1 MKTWK
6 NLLIVIVATVFMSVS
21 AVAQQVPPSLFSE
34 MDGIHFLD
42 DGTAL
47 PIWGYGWVADGF
59 ITLPAPLLTYDEGA
73 VVSLAFENPSPE
85 SHTIHLHGLD
95 VDQANDG
102 VPATSFF
109 VTTGQ
114 STAYDFTATHSGT
127 YLYHCHVT
135 TTLHLTMGMYGMVL
149 VTRPDGTLF
158 EGGPAVAQNVPWLF
172 SDLEVATNFDPV
184 GSFPFHDMRP
194 DVFLVNGKAGSQ
206 LEGEVVWASSTEP
219 TALRL
224 ASMAYS
230 KVTCHFPEG
239 LNAELWMSDGR
250 AVPVEALD
258 SLEIYPGERFT
269 VLVQPEIGY
278 DGGVTAVFEHMVDG
292 LVEAEEFLQI
302 REESL
307 HPSLVEGLEARAWYP
322 NPANHQVSMPESA
335 GRVVRVWS
343 MTGAMVFE
351 GSIPAKGLDVSSWK
365 DGVYLAQVE
374 GRGVTRFVVAHGA
387 R

>member
-1 MKTWK
+1 MKIWK
-6 NLLIVIVATVFMSVS
+6 NFLCAIVATVFMSVS

-102 VPATSFF
+102 VPATSFY

-114 STAYDFTATHSGT
+114 STTYDFTATHPGT

-158 EGGPAVAQNVPWLF
+158 EGGPAVTANVPWLF

-194 DVFLVNGKAGSQ
+194 DVFMVNGKAGSQ

-250 AVPVEALD
+250 AVPMEALD

-269 VLVQPEIGY
+269 VLVQPELGY
-278 DGGVTAVFEHMVDG
+278 DGGVTAVFGHMVDDV
-292 LVEAEEFLQI
+292 VESEEFLQI

-307 HPSLVEGLEARAWYP
+307 HPSLVEDVEAPRWSP
-322 NPANHQVSMPESA
+322 NPASHQVSLPEST

-343 MTGAMVFE
+343 LTGAVIFE
-351 GSIPAKGLDVSSWK
+351 GGLPAKGLDVSSWQ

-387 R
+387 K

>member
-1 MKTWK
+1 MMTWK
-6 NLLIVIVATVFMSVS
+6 ILLSATVATAFVSVS

-102 VPATSFF
+102 VPATSFY
-109 VTTGQ
+109 VTSGQ
-114 STAYDFTATHSGT
+114 STSYDFTATHSGT

-158 EGGPAVAQNVPWLF
+158 EGGPAVAANVPWLF

-194 DVFLVNGKAGSQ
+194 DVFMVNGKAGSQ

-250 AVPVEALD
+250 AVPVEDLD

-269 VLVQPEIGY
+269 VLVQPELGY
-278 DGGVTAVFEHMVDG
+278 DGGVTATFEHMVDG

-307 HPSLVEGLEARAWYP
+307 HPSLVENLEAPAWYP
-322 NPANHQVSMPESA
+322 NPANHMVSMPEST

-343 MTGAMVFE
+343 LTGAVAFE
-351 GSIPAKGLDVSSWK
+351 GVLPATGLDVSSWH

-374 GRGVTRFVVAHGA
+374 GRGLTRLVVAHGT

>member
-1 MKTWK
+1 MKIWK
-6 NLLIVIVATVFMSVS
+6 NFLCAIVATAFVSVS
-21 AVAQQVPPSLFSE
+21 AAAQQVPPSLFSE

-109 VTTGQ
+109 VTSGQ
-114 STAYDFTATHSGT
+114 STSYDFTATHSGT

-158 EGGPAVAQNVPWLF
+158 EGGPAAAANVPWLF

-194 DVFLVNGKAGSQ
+194 DVFMVNGKAGSQ

-230 KVTCHFPEG
+230 KVTCHFPDA

-258 SLEIYPGERFT
+258 SLEVYPGERFT
-269 VLVQPEIGY
+269 VLVQPELGY
-278 DGGVTAVFEHMVDG
+278 NGGVTAVFEHMVDG
-292 LVEAEEFLQI
+292 LAEAEEFLQI

-307 HPSLVEGLEARAWYP
+307 HPSLVEDLESQGWYP
-322 NPANHQVSMPESA
+322 NPANHQVSLPEST

-343 MTGAMVFE
+343 LTGAVIFE
-351 GSIPAKGLDVSSWK
+351 GGLPANGLDVSSWQ

>member
-1 MKTWK
+1 MMKWK
-6 NLLIVIVATVFMSVS
+6 NVLGAVAAS
-21 AVAQQVPPSLFSE
+21 AVLALPVVAQQAPPSLFSG
-34 MDGIHFLD
+34 MDGIHFLE

-59 ITLPAPLLTYDEGA
+59 ITLPGPLLTYDEGA
-73 VVSLAFENPSPE
+73 SVSLAFENPSPE

-109 VTTGQ
+109 VTSGQ
-114 STAYDFTATHSGT
+114 STTYDFTATHSGT

-158 EGGPAVAQNVPWLF
+158 EGGPAVVQDVPWLF
-172 SDLEVATNFDPV
+172 SDLEVATNLNPV

-194 DVFLVNGKAGSQ
+194 DVFMVNGRAGSQ
-206 LEGEVVWASSTEP
+206 LAEEVVYASSEEP

-250 AVPVEALD
+250 EVPVEALD

-269 VLVQPEIGY
+269 VLVQPVEGF

-292 LVEAEEFLQI
+292 YDEAEEFLQI

-307 HPSLVEGLEARAWYP
+307 HPSHVARLDVPSWYP
-322 NPANHQVSMPESA
+322 NPASHNIHMTEST
-335 GRVVRVWS
+335 GQFVRVWTS
-343 MTGAMVFE
+343 VGELVFE
-351 GSIPAKGLDVSSWK
+351 GQISASGLDVASWNN
-365 DGVYLAQVE
+365 GLYLAQVE
-374 GRGVTRFVVAHGA
+374 GRDVTRFVVAHGI

>member
-1 MKTWK
+1 MKIWK
-6 NLLIVIVATVFMSVS
+6 NFLCAIVATAFVSVS

-47 PIWGYGWVADGF
+47 PIWGYGWVADGY

-109 VTTGQ
+109 VTSGQ

-158 EGGPAVAQNVPWLF
+158 EGGPAVAANVPWLF

-194 DVFLVNGKAGSQ
+194 DVFMVNGKAGSQ

-230 KVTCHFPEG
+230 KVTCHFPDA

-258 SLEIYPGERFT
+258 SLEVYPGERFT
-269 VLVQPEIGY
+269 VLVQPELGY

-292 LVEAEEFLQI
+292 LAEAEEFLQI

-307 HPSLVEGLEARAWYP
+307 HPSLVEDLESQGWYP
-322 NPANHQVSMPESA
+322 NPANHQVSLPEST

-343 MTGAMVFE
+343 LTGAVIFE
-351 GSIPAKGLDVSSWK
+351 GGLPARGLDVSSWQ